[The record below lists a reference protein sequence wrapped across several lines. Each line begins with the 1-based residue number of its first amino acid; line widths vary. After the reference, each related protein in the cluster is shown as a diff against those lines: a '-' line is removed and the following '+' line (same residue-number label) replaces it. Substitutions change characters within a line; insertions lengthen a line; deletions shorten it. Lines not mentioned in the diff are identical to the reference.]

1 MMSKPS
7 RHFIPDGW
15 PTVVPRLV
23 ADDAAGLVAFVRRVF
38 GARGRYQAER
48 PSEMRIGDSV
58 ILITQSGERKPVR
71 AFLYVYV
78 ANTDAAYRRALAA
91 GARSIEEP
99 FDLPYGDRRC
109 MVKDPW
115 GNTWQIATH
124 LRSPRQKTADRPR
137 RRRPA

>member
-7 RHFIPDGW
+7 RQFIRDGW

-48 PSEMRIGDSV
+48 PSEMRIGESV

-78 ANTDAAYRRALAA
+78 GEHAMQRT
-91 GARSIEEP
+91 GARS
-99 FDLPYGDRRC
+99 
-109 MVKDPW
+109 
-115 GNTWQIATH
+115 
-124 LRSPRQKTADRPR
+124 
-137 RRRPA
+137 RPAPNRSRNRSICRTATAAAW